1 MCFAS
6 HILLQTLFHVLNTVS
21 GDKCLVRE
29 QILKWLILMTQNKGL
44 SVDVANVNCSR
55 RYYIEGSSRR
65 LIQRVSTAS
74 FPR

>member
-1 MCFAS
+1 MSFAS

-21 GDKCLVRE
+21 SDECLVRK
-29 QILKWLILMTQNKGL
+29 QILEWLILMTQNKRL
-44 SVDVANVNCSR
+44 PVDIAIVHFPH